1 MCYAFHLRLH
11 IQKHTSFLCFS
22 YFPLFTLSTSNLT
35 HACAVEITH
44 FNEMHLDA
52 MMWCFF
58 LLRSVVFLLS
68 RPPPPSPHLQ
78 PPFFFLA
85 GGKVIMTV
93 MTGMLCKDGIA
104 GCWVR
109 GKGSK
114 VFCAG
119 CVVWKALHLTSCY
132 FYRPLQTC
140 LSNLHCLSF
149 NLKVRNY
156 CSLVAV
162 QKNKN
167 INPKYA
173 CWRI

>member
-1 MCYAFHLRLH
+1 M
-11 IQKHTSFLCFS
+11 
-22 YFPLFTLSTSNLT
+22 
-35 HACAVEITH
+35 
-44 FNEMHLDA
+44 
-52 MMWCFF
+52 FF
-58 LLRSVVFLLS
+58 
-68 RPPPPSPHLQ
+68 PPSLCCFLAVSPSS
-78 PPFFFLA
+78 PVSPSPASFFFLA

-162 QKNKN
+162 QKNKKHKPQICMLADLN
-167 INPKYA
+167 DTSNFKQSLKGLCARWKSYLFL
-173 CWRI
+173 